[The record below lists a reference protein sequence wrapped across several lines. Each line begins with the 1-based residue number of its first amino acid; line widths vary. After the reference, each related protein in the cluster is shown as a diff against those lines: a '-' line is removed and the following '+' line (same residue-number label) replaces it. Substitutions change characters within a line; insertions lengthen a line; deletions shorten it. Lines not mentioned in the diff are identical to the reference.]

1 MRKIAW
7 RGVVSLLAIF
17 VFSAAPALGHRPD
30 LINGSKA
37 GPIRVDETTLQT
49 AEEWFGE
56 ADTVRRVVVGCKVP
70 LKRARW
76 FQRLVIFFGR
86 GSDGTATEVKVKQR
100 TITSTAH
107 GDITVHTR
115 KGLQIGDREGKLRR
129 LYPDAT
135 RYRAQGR
142 RWYILKSSPSYGR
155 LEAAIEEQR
164 VTILRNGPWEYC

>member
-1 MRKIAW
+1 MRAI
-7 RGVVSLLAIF
+7 VVSVTASI
-17 VFSAAPALGHRPD
+17 VVMAAPATAHRAD

-37 GPIRVDETTLQT
+37 GPIRNGETTLRT

-76 FQRLVIFFGR
+76 YGRLVVFFGR
-86 GSDGTATEVKVKQR
+86 DADGVATEAKVLRR
-100 TITSTAH
+100 TLTSSVH

-115 KGLQIGDREGKLRR
+115 KGLEIGDRERKVRR

-135 RYRAQGR
+135 RYRRHGR
-142 RWYILKSSPSYGR
+142 EWYILKSSPSYGR
-155 LEAAIEEQR
+155 LEAALEQR
-164 VTILRNGPWEYC
+164 RVTVLRNGPWEYC